1 MKSDIHVFSAM
12 QQGIIPSVDI
22 LTKNHMLASGRIKRA
37 TEVLLFELTN
47 QVVKAATKTNKT
59 EGYKK
64 REHTAKFGLP
74 CSVAVMDVFNVCS
87 PIIVPRTRGATRRG
101 CYNFFKMVM
110 EAESASKVL
119 LQEKDKSPFITN
131 VPIWVSML
139 CALVSVA
146 YEPSTQA
153 VKERSQVVNPIVE
166 MEVEVV
172 GEWENTKQDGKKGK
186 DIVWKEGKP
195 PYNYYENCEPKFT
208 IPRKYFSSR
217 QYYKERMTLAELTC
231 LVFYNVD
238 VTSISDDQVDY
249 VEDEILLQPWWKRVE
264 GIVSQI
270 GLRGFVN
277 SLLVKPSENCPKLF
291 QKDRSMWFTRDKIPQ
306 RDEILQEIVHSSCG
320 RGSRYNFWE
329 KELMKQG
336 KLTPEDDQDENN
348 DEAWPGCWGKYHPE
362 CPFAVS
368 LIEDPNEEW
377 EEERD
382 GEKER
387 KAKEVEF
394 ETNYRVSLKKY
405 TQDESLVTYCEEDRG
420 RHLNNVLGILTGKK
434 KSPHTYVLKK
444 EFLESF
450 VWEGC
455 RRAFLGAFAVLNTDV
470 SKYLGED
477 GEKAS
482 REYTKALQQAYS
494 QLNQKNSRSYL
505 VGQDTGGINI
515 RFNYAI
521 GNLSTAVIKHSEDV
535 AGRGKKVRGK
545 DQDYGWQKCYT
556 HGDIELLGVS
566 TWQNKLALLQ
576 EGNSREGFQDDARSK
591 EEELR
596 GLVPKFSV
604 QDTAI
609 GVASSTSSADP
620 IHILKQVMFLLQNQA
635 LNENRANGKA
645 DPIARA
651 NLLLGDISKL
661 ILKRVRVE
669 GEKITIF
676 GRKKSPP
683 APPGP
688 QQDGPQQHP
697 PQQDGPQQDPPQQD
711 PPQQDRP
718 QSPDEPPPPDVDYAT
733 EDMFSPASMSSLPE
747 VAQMD
752 ETVGGGDG
760 IGNLSSAA
768 RLLQQEIFTPV
779 NQSGAQEQWT
789 PEQRTENTTAG

>member
-1 MKSDIHVFSAM
+1 
-12 QQGIIPSVDI
+12 
-22 LTKNHMLASGRIKRA
+22 
-37 TEVLLFELTN
+37 
-47 QVVKAATKTNKT
+47 
-59 EGYKK
+59 
-64 REHTAKFGLP
+64 
-74 CSVAVMDVFNVCS
+74 
-87 PIIVPRTRGATRRG
+87 
-101 CYNFFKMVM
+101 
-110 EAESASKVL
+110 
-119 LQEKDKSPFITN
+119 
-131 VPIWVSML
+131 
-139 CALVSVA
+139 
-146 YEPSTQA
+146 
-153 VKERSQVVNPIVE
+153 
-166 MEVEVV
+166 
-172 GEWENTKQDGKKGK
+172 
-186 DIVWKEGKP
+186 
-195 PYNYYENCEPKFT
+195 
-208 IPRKYFSSR
+208 
-217 QYYKERMTLAELTC
+217 
-231 LVFYNVD
+231 
-238 VTSISDDQVDY
+238 
-249 VEDEILLQPWWKRVE
+249 
-264 GIVSQI
+264 
-270 GLRGFVN
+270 
-277 SLLVKPSENCPKLF
+277 
-291 QKDRSMWFTRDKIPQ
+291 
-306 RDEILQEIVHSSCG
+306 
-320 RGSRYNFWE
+320 
-329 KELMKQG
+329 MKQG

-789 PEQRTENTTAG
+789 PEQRTENQCRVDPEFRQDLQKLKNIKRLRVSNTNTLPPGYIVETFEPTQQTAMEKPAATKLTPKAQGEESGSITGSEAQATEPLPAKKKETAETGASVEPQAGSESNKQETKARKLVFLSDEDGTEVELEDPKGTVEQEEMEEIREKSDAEEEEKEGGEEEGFEKGVDDKVGEKVEQQVNEAVPKKQRPKVVKTKRGGKGPHEIQKEQEDEEEEEVEEPVEETVSKKQGPKVVKTKPGGKGPHETQKASKKKPTKKIDDDTRASPRIQKLKKRKGEAKDETRWGGASEEEADEPRKKKAKTAKTNIMKQQKKKAQSAVRKK